1 MRAHSLA
8 GTADLNLS
16 FTTPRS
22 SIPGISDGEG
32 GRLPRNVLVCGGD
45 AISGIVEGWLSVK
58 IEMERG
64 SASAFEIQGDRYH
77 RTS

>member
-8 GTADLNLS
+8 GTADLSLS

-32 GRLPRNVLVCGGD
+32 GRLPRTVLGCGGD
-45 AISGIVEGWLSVK
+45 AISDIVGDWVSVK

-64 SASAFEIQGDRYH
+64 LASAFEIQGDRYH
-77 RTS
+77 CTS